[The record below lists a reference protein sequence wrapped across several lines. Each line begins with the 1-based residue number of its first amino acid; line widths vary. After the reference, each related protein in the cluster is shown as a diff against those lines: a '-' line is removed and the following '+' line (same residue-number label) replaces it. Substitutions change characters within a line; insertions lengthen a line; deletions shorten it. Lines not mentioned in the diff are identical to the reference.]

1 MAQIS
6 GVVIKCF
13 EIGLDIFRRHRYDN
27 SVHTTD
33 GSGSPHG
40 SMNRCFADRLGI
52 VYAWKGGFFIPKI
65 GALPAYETYIG
76 LKRRNDHG

>member
-1 MAQIS
+1 MAQIF

-13 EIGLDIFRRHRYDN
+13 RIGLDIFCIHRYDN

-33 GSGSPHG
+33 GSGLPHG

-52 VYAWKGGFFIPKI
+52 VYAWKGGFFIPEIRIFPDYK
-65 GALPAYETYIG
+65 TYI
-76 LKRRNDHG
+76 